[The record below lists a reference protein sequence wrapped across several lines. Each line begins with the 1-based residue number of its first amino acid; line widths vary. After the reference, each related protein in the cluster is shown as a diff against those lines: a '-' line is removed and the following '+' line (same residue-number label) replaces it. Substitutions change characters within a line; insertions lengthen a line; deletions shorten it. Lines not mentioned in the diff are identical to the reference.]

1 MTKRIVFAMTLL
13 VAITAVALAIP
24 MAIVVTQDQRAAF
37 ISRLESDALGAAL
50 SMSAEPI
57 FEWQATADDVSNATG
72 ARVVAVKADRTLA
85 ADSARTELDRSFDR
99 VEIDQALAGSLASDV
114 RFSNTLG
121 EELRYVAAPIV
132 QNFTVT
138 GAVRLSL
145 SESIVADAVRTTRIW
160 LAVFVVGVVTAA
172 ALVALLVARSLT
184 GPLRKVAD
192 TARHLS
198 SDLTLRADEN
208 GPEEVRDVA
217 QSLNHTAE
225 RLEGILARTQR
236 VAADASHH
244 LRTPLTGVRLRL
256 EAIEDLTTQDDV
268 RTNAQAATAE
278 VDRLSRRV
286 DQVLAL
292 ARSDARS
299 ENRLPVNVVDVVS
312 ERVVEAQEWDVRDG
326 IAISDVTADDV
337 LTVWVESPPG
347 VIARIVDELM
357 SNAVEYARSSVQV
370 DVRSDNNVAIIRV
383 ADDGPGVPV
392 GERDAV
398 FERFTRG
405 SASVPGGSG
414 LGLALVREAARAG
427 GGDATI
433 VATDTGCT
441 VEVRWP
447 LAKSHTSAH
456 A

>member
-1 MTKRIVFAMTLL
+1 MTKRIVIAMALL

-24 MAIVVTQDQRAAF
+24 LALVVTQDQRAAF
-37 ISRLESDALGAAL
+37 VSELESDALSAAL
-50 SMSAEPI
+50 TMSAEPI
-57 FEWQATADDVSNATG
+57 FEWQATADEVSDSTG

-85 ADSARTELDRSFDR
+85 ADSARSELDRSFDR

-132 QNFTVT
+132 QNFSVV
-138 GAVRLSL
+138 GAVRVSL
-145 SESIVADAVRTTRIW
+145 SESVVADVVRTTRLW
-160 LAVFVVGVVTAA
+160 LAVFVVSVVTAA
-172 ALVALLVARSLT
+172 AIVAWLVARSLT
-184 GPLRKVAD
+184 GPLLRVAN

-198 SDLTLRADEN
+198 SDLTLRADES

-217 QSLNHTAE
+217 QSLNATAE

-256 EAIEDLTTQDDV
+256 EAIEDITNQNDV
-268 RTNAQAATAE
+268 RSNAQAATAE
-278 VDRLSRRV
+278 IDRLSRRV

-292 ARSDARS
+292 ARADARS
-299 ENRLPVNVVDVVS
+299 EARTSVNVVDVVS
-312 ERVVEAQEWDVRDG
+312 ERVVEAQAWDAPAGLEIVDTT
-326 IAISDVTADDV
+326 SDDV
-337 LTVWVESPPG
+337 SAVWVESPPG
-347 VIARIVDELM
+347 VMARIVDELV
-357 SNAVEYARSSVQV
+357 SNAVVYAESLIEVS
-370 DVRSDNNVAIIRV
+370 VRSEEAWAVIRV
-383 ADDGPGVPV
+383 SDDGPGVPV
-392 GERDAV
+392 QERDAV
-398 FERFTRG
+398 FERFARG

-427 GGDATI
+427 GGDAVMVNTER
-433 VATDTGCT
+433 GCT

-447 LAKSHTSAH
+447 LSVPPSA
-456 A
+456 